1 MKINKSLRVLFV
13 LNSIF
18 VFAGSL
24 LGPLYAIY
32 VRGIDSKVISVSL
45 SWAVF
50 MFSSTIFMYF
60 VSKYG
65 DKIKEQEYLLAG
77 GFLVRCLA
85 WFGYIFVF
93 NLPSLIILQ
102 VVLGLGEALGTPS
115 WNAIFAKHLDEK
127 KEIMDYSNWDII
139 NNLMIAVATVVGGV
153 LVTCFGFNFL
163 FVIMGLL
170 AFVSFV
176 GVLVTP
182 RKVL

>member
-1 MKINKSLRVLFV
+1 MKINKPLRVLFI

-32 VRGIDSKVISVSL
+32 VRGIDSKVISVSF

-50 MFSSTIFMYF
+50 MFSSTVFMYF

-65 DKIKEQEYLLAG
+65 DRVKEQEYLLAG

-85 WFGYIFVF
+85 WFGYIFVS
-93 NLPSLIILQ
+93 NLPSLIMLQ
-102 VVLGLGEALGTPS
+102 IVLGLGEALGTPS
-115 WNAIFAKHLDEK
+115 WNAIFANHLDEK

-139 NNLMIAVATVVGGV
+139 KNLMIAVATVVGGV
-153 LVTCFGFNFL
+153 LVTCFGFNLL
-163 FVIMGLL
+163 FAVMGLL
-170 AFVSFV
+170 AFVSFI
-176 GVLVTP
+176 GVLITP